1 MDHSLWFISW
11 VPELSSNKEK
21 LKEQKSE
28 LKAQLDSE
36 FETEKNKVI
45 AQSTLHRSHNAQNF
59 ESTTSKAKFDYDVG
73 IQWPLEVTR
82 V

>member
-1 MDHSLWFISW
+1 M
-11 VPELSSNKEK
+11 PELSSNKEK

-45 AQSTLHRSHNAQNF
+45 AQSTFHRSQNAQNF
-59 ESTTSKAKFDYDVG
+59 EFTTSNAQFDHDVS

>member
-1 MDHSLWFISW
+1 MFYILG
-11 VPELSSNKEK
+11 VCELSNKEK

-36 FETEKNKVI
+36 YETEKNKVI
-45 AQSTLHRSHNAQNF
+45 AQSTIYRSQNAQNF
-59 ESTTSKAKFDYDVG
+59 ESTTSNAQTDHDVS